1 MYCPL
6 CCPPLAHHRQ
16 ERERAAEEASL
27 RDLGLLP
34 PPAPADAPAGDPP
47 PDQSQPTQPSQQAA
61 QQVAKDDQA
70 RLYWQLG
77 RFAQA
82 AGLSTSYVWAVAVEE
97 LQRLG
102 AAEQGAARAALEAQ
116 LKELMAGGSGG
127 EGGLH
132 CQTGWGRVLYR
143 RCHPGA

>member
-1 MYCPL
+1 MAHS
-6 CCPPLAHHRQ
+6 PPTLPPHHHQ

-34 PPAPADAPAGDPP
+34 PPAPALADAPAGPLDAP
-47 PDQSQPTQPSQQAA
+47 PDQTQPSQQATQ

-82 AGLSTSYVWAVAVEE
+82 AGLPTSYTWAVAVEE
-97 LQRLG
+97 LQRVG
-102 AAEQGAARAALEAQ
+102 PAEQPAARAALEAQ
-116 LKELMAGGSGG
+116 LKELMAGGVGG

-132 CQTGWGRVLYR
+132 CQ
-143 RCHPGA
+143 PE